1 MLWFSFL
8 FLSLFWCQ
16 RQLLDWDFRIGNCNR
31 RAKKRERDKKKGGKD
46 VEEGKKGEKR
56 KTDKEGKQEKFYL
69 LISQE

>member
-31 RAKKRERDKKKGGKD
+31 RAKKGK
-46 VEEGKKGEKR
+46 EIR
-56 KTDKEGKQEKFYL
+56 KKEGKTMKKEKKEKKEKQTKKESKKKFIY
-69 LISQE
+69 